1 MASSARQLVVFC
13 DGTNNNLT
21 GGRNDTNTVKLC
33 ELLAGSADGA
43 QLVFYDP
50 GVGNPAELPGSTLVD
65 GWHRW
70 SERLAG
76 LAFGRG
82 VYENIAESY
91 LFLMRN
97 YRSGDEIYIFGFSRG
112 AFTARSVAGLVNQ
125 FGILQPHMESM
136 VITLVHVYF
145 SDRSLDPAAAR
156 GIAAQ
161 TARLF
166 VAPDARNVEL
176 QFVGAWDTVASVGMW
191 PFSARFTALPTVGGK
206 RFRHV
211 RQALA
216 LDEHRAQFKP
226 RAYADANGD
235 YLTVNGNPASLEQ
248 RWFNGAH
255 CDIGGGYRPE
265 RSGISNRAFA
275 WLVSEAVSCG
285 LRLEAGG
292 QPLATEHAVLAA
304 LAPAAPLA
312 RPVVHSEL
320 HTTCLWALTGMAL
333 RDSTR
338 VVMDNGQVVMVP
350 PVEHPSVAAN
360 ALRYPQDTTWA
371 QGRSSRWFWLCLCL
385 VPLLCLVL
393 GQTLSHGAS
402 SQAWWRDLLGWPGQ
416 AGHWLMQDL
425 HFARWQLL
433 WWRDPGISAGL
444 AQFASPRWAVVAD
457 LALIAACTY
466 VLAWLSVAGFARQ
479 AGVRRAGDPATAWL
493 NCLGWALPLAVFSD
507 IAEDIAT
514 WTVVTLVDNQ
524 LILLATLAGV
534 VMAVAALL
542 KFVGLA
548 GVLVLCCLPARR

>member
-176 QFVGAWDTVASVGMW
+176 QFVGVWDTVASVGMW

-216 LDEHRAQFKP
+216 LD
-226 RAYADANGD
+226 
-235 YLTVNGNPASLEQ
+235 
-248 RWFNGAH
+248 
-255 CDIGGGYRPE
+255 
-265 RSGISNRAFA
+265 
-275 WLVSEAVSCG
+275 
-285 LRLEAGG
+285 
-292 QPLATEHAVLAA
+292 
-304 LAPAAPLA
+304 
-312 RPVVHSEL
+312 
-320 HTTCLWALTGMAL
+320 
-333 RDSTR
+333 
-338 VVMDNGQVVMVP
+338 
-350 PVEHPSVAAN
+350 
-360 ALRYPQDTTWA
+360 
-371 QGRSSRWFWLCLCL
+371 
-385 VPLLCLVL
+385 
-393 GQTLSHGAS
+393 
-402 SQAWWRDLLGWPGQ
+402 
-416 AGHWLMQDL
+416 
-425 HFARWQLL
+425 
-433 WWRDPGISAGL
+433 
-444 AQFASPRWAVVAD
+444 
-457 LALIAACTY
+457 
-466 VLAWLSVAGFARQ
+466 
-479 AGVRRAGDPATAWL
+479 
-493 NCLGWALPLAVFSD
+493 
-507 IAEDIAT
+507 
-514 WTVVTLVDNQ
+514 
-524 LILLATLAGV
+524 
-534 VMAVAALL
+534 
-542 KFVGLA
+542 
-548 GVLVLCCLPARR
+548 